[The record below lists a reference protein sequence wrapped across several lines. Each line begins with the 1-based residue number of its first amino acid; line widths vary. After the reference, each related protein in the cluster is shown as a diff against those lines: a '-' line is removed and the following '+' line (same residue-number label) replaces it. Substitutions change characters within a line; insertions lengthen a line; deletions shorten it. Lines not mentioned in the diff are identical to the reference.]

1 MEKMENM
8 KKSTIGT
15 AEMAQIAVSAV
26 IIAICAWITVPLGAI
41 PFTLQTFGF
50 FLVTVVLGWRNGLFA
65 ILLYLLL
72 GAVGIPVFSGMK
84 GGIGVLFGTTGG
96 YLIAAAAVPLL
107 YGLLTRVF
115 GRKPVPEA
123 VGLFLG
129 DVVVFVF
136 GTVWFIIVY
145 SSSKGAV
152 TVADALAWC
161 VIPFIVPDL
170 AKLVVALVIGRR
182 VEKALGGYTKN

>member
-1 MEKMENM
+1 MMENTGKT
-8 KKSTIGT
+8 KKGTMNT
-15 AEMAQIAVSAV
+15 AEMARIAVSAV

-72 GAVGIPVFSGMK
+72 GAVGVPVFSGMK

-96 YLIAAAAVPLL
+96 YLIAAVAVPLL

-123 VGLFLG
+123 AGLFLG

-161 VIPFIVPDL
+161 VVPFIVPDL
-170 AKLVVALVIGRR
+170 VKLAAALVIGERIR
-182 VEKALGGYTKN
+182 KAL

>member
-1 MEKMENM
+1 MEKVEKM
-8 KKSTIGT
+8 KKSTMSA

-84 GGIGVLFGTTGG
+84 AGIGVLFGTTGG
-96 YLIAAAAVPLL
+96 YLIAAAAIPLL
-107 YGLLTRVF
+107 YGLFTHLF
-115 GRKPVPEA
+115 GKKIVPEA
-123 VGLFLG
+123 IGLLLG
-129 DVVVFVF
+129 DVVVFIF

-152 TVADALAWC
+152 TVTDALAWC
-161 VIPFIVPDL
+161 VIPFIIPDL
-170 AKLVVALVIGRR
+170 AKLVIALVIGRR
-182 VEKALGGYTKN
+182 VAKAVR